1 MGSSRLHTG
10 RQFRDKLVFFC
21 SIVDLLL
28 ITHMSSISLLANAQY
43 TSPKHSSC
51 PNICQYD
58 NWTKIA
64 NCSNRQLTA
73 VPGTCNQARTL
84 KMNNNRITRL
94 NPYDLEDFTNLQ
106 FLYLGNNRL
115 DNISSNAFVGLGKLE
130 YLRLGGNCFS
140 DLNGG
145 MFRGLAKLQFLLVVE
160 GCLENIAKETF
171 KNLQSL
177 GSLELGG
184 NHLREPPCDAFGA
197 GNVLRSLSLS
207 NNLIFSL
214 PQYCFA
220 KLHLLRILDLSGN
233 NLTEIRNSRVFSG
246 LDNLETLSLDKTNL
260 VQLAE
265 DSFINIP
272 QIRHLYLKRNR
283 LSNLPINVF
292 ANLVNL
298 TFLNLSD
305 NALDRVTLLF
315 QNNLRLE
322 IIDLSSNMITWIDP
336 DTFKGLK
343 YIQTVLLSSNRLKK
357 VYSLIFETP
366 WINITNLADNP
377 LNCECAIMD
386 LGDWLDRNPGYEAT
400 CDSQGKDGDVGRVSL
415 QSICDEYSHPSS
427 RSGTLLVE
435 SQGTPKPSTNIY
447 STMATK
453 PQSHGNSETYQ
464 SNTFHMTTII
474 LIAIIVVI
482 PVLLTMTLFGTV
494 YYCQRILSTT
504 KERSKDSFILTP
516 PTSDPRAG
524 LIVAHPPSTS
534 LMKSTQLIAIRP
546 ENGMMARTGDDDGVY
561 EEFSDVDPMM
571 KPSNVSKKTNND
583 GPDFDILHGSH
594 TYLDVQDD
602 TYVPYDP
609 PRLPDRDNEYVN
621 DIEKRSLKQESGY
634 YVFSTK
640 EPVYDS
646 KIPKYVNESEL
657 FSV

>member
-1 MGSSRLHTG
+1 
-10 RQFRDKLVFFC
+10 
-21 SIVDLLL
+21 
-28 ITHMSSISLLANAQY
+28 MSSVSLLVNAQY
-43 TSPKHSSC
+43 TSPMHSSC
-51 PNICQYD
+51 SDICQYD

-64 NCSNRQLTA
+64 NCSNRQLMA

-145 MFRGLAKLQFLLVVE
+145 MFRGLAKLHFLLVVE

-171 KNLQSL
+171 KNLPNL

-197 GNVLRSLSLS
+197 GNALRSLTLS
-207 NNLIFSL
+207 NNLIYSL
-214 PQYCFA
+214 PHHCFA
-220 KLHLLRILDLSGN
+220 ELHLLRILDLGGN
-233 NLTEIRNSRVFSG
+233 NLTEIRNSQVFSG
-246 LDNLETLSLDKTNL
+246 LDNLKTLTLDKTNL

-272 QIRHLYLKRNR
+272 QIRHLYLTRNR

-292 ANLVNL
+292 ANLLNL

-357 VYSLIFETP
+357 VYNLIFETP

-377 LNCECAIMD
+377 LSCECAILD
-386 LGDWLDRNPGYEAT
+386 IGDWLDRNPGYEAT
-400 CDSQGKDGDVGRVSL
+400 CNSQGKDEDVGKVSL

-427 RSGTLLVE
+427 IISGTRLIE
-435 SQGTPKPSTNIY
+435 FQGTPKPSTNIS
-447 STMATK
+447 STIATK
-453 PQSHGNSETYQ
+453 PQSNGNSETYQ

-474 LIAIIVVI
+474 LVAIIVVI
-482 PVLLTMTLFGTV
+482 PVLLIMTLFGTV
-494 YYCQRILSTT
+494 YYCRRILSTA
-504 KERSKDSFILTP
+504 KERSKDSIILTP
-516 PTSDPRAG
+516 PTSDLRVG
-524 LIVAHPPSTS
+524 LIGAHLPSTS
-534 LMKSTQLIAIRP
+534 SIKSTQLNAIRS
-546 ENGMMARTGDDDGVY
+546 EDGTMARTGDDDGVY

-571 KPSNVSKKTNND
+571 SPSSVSKKTNND
-583 GPDFDILHGSH
+583 FEMLHGSH
-594 TYLDVQDD
+594 TYFDVQDD
-602 TYVPYDP
+602 SYVPYDP

-621 DIEKRSLKQESGY
+621 DIEKRSLKQESRSLKQESGY
-634 YVFSTK
+634 YVFSIK

-646 KIPKYVNESEL
+646 KIPK
-657 FSV
+657 